1 MSLHS
6 ALLTLNFSSMVMHSA
21 GSLIRLSTLYSYR
34 IWMTAEAT
42 SGDEKVTRE
51 GSFVSGDV

>member
-1 MSLHS
+1 
-6 ALLTLNFSSMVMHSA
+6 MVMHSA

-42 SGDEKVTRE
+42 SGDEKVTSE